1 MVVVYRISPEILS
14 ELKDPFG
21 MLIEGSPAET
31 MSKLKEIVKKE
42 EPPKVISVGDIVSRS
57 LHLNKIIP
65 QLSITDNQSLRKKLR
80 PQVFPDKIL
89 IQVKNPQGTITKE
102 SIEAIEKALKENKS
116 AQIIVD
122 GEEDLLTLITVLKA
136 PENTLVIYG
145 QPNEGIVVVKVSP
158 EKKAKVAR
166 ILEKM
171 KIPGK

>member
-1 MVVVYRISPEILS
+1 
-14 ELKDPFG
+14 

-31 MSKLKEIVKKE
+31 MSKLREIVKKE
-42 EPPKVISVGDIVSRS
+42 EPPKVISVGDIVSRN

-65 QLSITDNQSLRKKLR
+65 QLSITDNQSLRKKLP
-80 PQVFPDKIL
+80 PQVFSDKSL

-116 AQIIVD
+116 VQIIVD
-122 GEEDLLTLITVLKA
+122 GEEDLLTLITILNA

-145 QPNEGIVVVKVSP
+145 QPNEGIVVVKVNP
-158 EKKAKVAR
+158 ENKAKAAR

-171 KIPGK
+171 KISRK

>member
-1 MVVVYRISPEILS
+1 MAVLYRVSPKILS

-42 EPPKVISVGDIVSRS
+42 KPPKVISVGDIVSRN
-57 LHLNKIIP
+57 LHLKKIIP
-65 QLSITDNQSLRKKLR
+65 QLSITDNQSLRKKLP
-80 PQVFPDKIL
+80 PQIFPDTSL

-102 SIEAIEKALKENKS
+102 AIEAIERALKENKS
-116 AQIIVD
+116 VQIIVD

-136 PENTLVIYG
+136 PENTLVVYG

-158 EKKAKVAR
+158 EKKAEVAR
-166 ILEKM
+166 ILEMM
-171 KIPGK
+171 KISGK

>member
-1 MVVVYRISPEILS
+1 MAVVYRISPKILS

-42 EPPKVISVGDIVSRS
+42 EPPKVISVGDIVSRN

-65 QLSITDNQSLRKKLR
+65 QLSITDNQSLRKKLP

-102 SIEAIEKALKENKS
+102 AIEAIEKALKKNKS
-116 AQIIVD
+116 TQIIVD
-122 GEEDLLTLITVLKA
+122 GEEDLLTLITVLNA

-158 EKKAKVAR
+158 EKKAKAAR
-166 ILEKM
+166 ILEMM
-171 KIPGK
+171 KISGK